1 MKKIILIF
9 FLITSVYM
17 YSQEEKYDDKTEE
30 INSPTNPLVRKS
42 DYKNYIYTHDSI
54 KTMRFIT
61 QKKFSL
67 LEFTELSERIYQIK
81 ALNNR
86 KKKIITIEYDYS
98 DNFDII
104 SLTDFKKIFSPIN
117 ALVSMRDYKKYI
129 YDYDKKSIES
139 PKFFILEFTEISER
153 KYQIIA
159 LINMTE
165 KRFTK
170 IYDCSDNDIMSF
182 SDFEKYEIKRRLKSK
197 ESQKQEFKEKLK
209 QIPETET
216 TIERSETDDFANEIE
231 IAEIG
236 EEIEETLEQPIPFMM
251 VEDLPVFPGCKGR
264 KAELKSCFSKMV
276 GEHVSTKFNFN
287 LLNELGLD
295 AGRKKVLIAF
305 KINNKG
311 NVVNIKVKKVP
322 HPRIEKEVV
331 RVMKMLPTMKPGR
344 QRGRAIGVSY
354 NFPLIFIVE
363 EKSKKNN

>member
-30 INSPTNPLVRKS
+30 TNSPINSLVRKS

-54 KTMRFIT
+54 KAMRFIT
-61 QKKFSL
+61 KDEDFSL
-67 LEFTELSERIYQIK
+67 QEFTKLSERIYQIK

-86 KKKIITIEYDYS
+86 TKKIITTKYDYS

-104 SLTDFKKIFSPIN
+104 SLTDYKKIYSPIN

-129 YDYDKKSIES
+129 YDHDKKSIER
-139 PKFFILEFTEISER
+139 PDKFFTLDFTEISER
-153 KYQIIA
+153 KYRLIG
-159 LINMTE
+159 LINMIE
-165 KRFTK
+165 KKFTK

-182 SDFEKYEIKRRLKSK
+182 SDFEKYEIRRRLKSK
-197 ESQKQEFKEKLK
+197 ESQKQEFEEKLK
-209 QIPETET
+209 QIPEKET
-216 TIERSETDDFANEIE
+216 TFETDDFADKIE
-231 IAEIG
+231 IVEEV
-236 EEIEETLEQPIPFMM
+236 EEIEETLEQSIPFMM
-251 VEDLPVFPGCKGR
+251 IEDLPVYPGCKGR

-276 GEHVSTKFNFN
+276 GKHVSTKFNFN

-354 NFPLIFIVE
+354 NFPLTFIVE